1 MSTGSCRVRPAPRGS
16 PRLPGTSVRISAT
29 WHARSP
35 RTWRTRSTATSP
47 SRPARTCCA
56 GSGSR
61 LTKSGSSPTDGGPH
75 VNPRFLA
82 GCLAVLAACAVTG
95 ILPVVILDA
104 RERQP
109 ALAVLAAVVAL
120 GAAAVLANAGA
131 DLWEAAG

>member
-1 MSTGSCRVRPAPRGS
+1 M
-16 PRLPGTSVRISAT
+16 
-29 WHARSP
+29 
-35 RTWRTRSTATSP
+35 
-47 SRPARTCCA
+47 
-56 GSGSR
+56 
-61 LTKSGSSPTDGGPH
+61 
-75 VNPRFLA
+75 NPRFLA

-95 ILPVVILDA
+95 ILPVVILAA